1 VKRPV
6 SICHITIG
14 HNPTDD
20 RIFYKET
27 YSLVKEFPS
36 VYIIAPDREKI
47 DDKNQV
53 KFILFKEKGILRN
66 IISAYKASKKINA
79 DIYHIHEFEL
89 LSIAL
94 ILKYKYHKK
103 IIYDAHEALYNYLKE
118 SSNHAKPIGTSI
130 AFLAQIFEWLF
141 SLKVD
146 YVIKAS
152 PWIRTFNKKS
162 AVIYNFPVPEL
173 FLNQSHKEKNKGK
186 IIMYHGQ
193 LSPIRK
199 IETMIEAMKFLI
211 MEFTEAKLILIGIIS
226 ESYKRRLMKIIRDN
240 KLNYNVEIRKPI
252 PHSKIPEL
260 LNSVSV
266 GLTSMN
272 PNESLK
278 KAIELKSF
286 EYMIMGIPVVGCRVP
301 STEIFIERNN
311 AGLLIDPPTA
321 ENLGNT
327 ILYLLKNPSKC
338 KELGENGKSSV
349 LSKYNWHNME
359 ERLLRIY
366 KEELI
371 C

>member
-1 VKRPV
+1 MKQPI

-20 RIFYKET
+20 RIFHKEI
-27 YSLVKEFPS
+27 YSLIKEFSP

-47 DDKNQV
+47 NDKNQV
-53 KFILFKEKGILRN
+53 NFILFKEKGILRN
-66 IISAYKASKKINA
+66 IISAYKLSKKINA
-79 DIYHIHEFEL
+79 EIYHIHEFEL
-89 LSIAL
+89 LSVAL

-103 IIYDAHEALYNYLKE
+103 IIYDAHETLYYYFKE
-118 SSNHAKPIGTSI
+118 SSNHAKPIGIFI
-130 AFLAQIFEWLF
+130 AFLAQIFEWAC
-141 SLKVD
+141 SLKAD

-162 AVIYNFPVPEL
+162 SVIYNFPVPEL
-173 FLNQSHKEKNKGK
+173 FLNQPLKEKNNQK
-186 IIMYHGQ
+186 IIIYHGQ

-199 IETMIEAMKFLI
+199 IETMIEAMKFLTK
-211 MEFTEAKLILIGIIS
+211 EFTDVKLILIGVIS
-226 ESYKRRLMKIIRDN
+226 ESYKEKLMKIIKDN
-240 KLNYNVEIRKPI
+240 KLYYNVEIRKPI

-266 GLTSMN
+266 GLTTMF

-286 EYMIMGIPVVGCRVP
+286 EYMIMGIPVVGCRVQ
-301 STEIFIERNN
+301 SAEIFIERNN

-321 ENLGNT
+321 ENLGNA

-338 KELGENGKSSV
+338 KELGENGKNSV
-349 LSKYNWHNME
+349 LSEYNWYNME
-359 ERLLRIY
+359 EKLLRIY
-366 KEELI
+366 RELI